1 MYLSMPEKQ
10 KKKRVDKAE
19 QDKEHRH
26 NPQKDHKF
34 TERNFVNFYVED
46 ENGKEI
52 QLVTYR

>member
-1 MYLSMPEKQ
+1 MPEKQ